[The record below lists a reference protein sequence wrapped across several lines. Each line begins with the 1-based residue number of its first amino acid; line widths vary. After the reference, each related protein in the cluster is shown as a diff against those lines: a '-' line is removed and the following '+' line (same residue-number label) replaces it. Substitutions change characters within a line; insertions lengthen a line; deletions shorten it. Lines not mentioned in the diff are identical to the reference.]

1 MPLDVGRIQALCFDV
16 DGTLNDTDDQFADT
30 VKSLLKPLDVLSF
43 VDRGRIARRFIMWA
57 EAPSNALLGC
67 ADRIGIDNQV
77 SALMDW
83 LSRHH
88 GRKQKM
94 FQLITGVADILD
106 ELSGCYP
113 MAVVSARDERTTRL
127 FLDAFGLSRYFK
139 CVATALTCPHTKP
152 FPDPVLWAA
161 GKMGVAPENCLMIG
175 DTTVDIRAGCSAGAQ
190 TIGVLCGFG
199 EEDELRRMGADE
211 ILKSTAELG
220 RVLRGAANGYKRVE
234 IR

>member
-1 MPLDVGRIQALCFDV
+1 MPLDVGRVKALCFDV
-16 DGTLNDTDDQFADT
+16 DGTLNDTDDLFSES
-30 VKSLLKPLDVLSF
+30 VKRLLKPLDAFTRL
-43 VDRGRIARRFIMWA
+43 DRGRLARRFVMWA
-57 EAPSNALLGC
+57 EAPSNALLGY
-67 ADRIGIDNQV
+67 ADRIGIDAQV

-88 GRKQKM
+88 HRKQKM
-94 FQLITGVADILD
+94 FQLITGVAEMLD
-106 ELSGCYP
+106 VLHGRYP

-127 FLDAFGLSRYFK
+127 FLEQTGLSRYFT

-161 GKMGVAPENCLMIG
+161 GKMGVAPGNCLMIG
-175 DTTVDIRAGCSAGAQ
+175 DTTVDIRAGRSAGAQ
-190 TIGVLCGFG
+190 TVGVLCGFG
-199 EEDELRRMGADE
+199 EEDELCRMGADE

-220 RVLRGAANGYKRVE
+220 GVV